1 MKISKDKRNTNTAKR
16 TISAFSN
23 ALLSLLQRY
32 SFEQI
37 TITMLCE
44 ESTYPRSTFYNYF
57 EDIYD
62 LTDCIMEKLCEEI
75 NLEGFRSIDHKVRSL
90 TLFEMSYDILSN
102 YNEEIKKIIKK
113 NDCNGLFMQRVRNFM
128 RKTIS
133 NIVVNSECI
142 ELFQVSN
149 EIMQQHYSNTI
160 WLVLEQCFLAT
171 NPITKEEAIKTL
183 DFLLGTL
190 ERDAVRRE

>member
-23 ALLSLLQRY
+23 ALLSLLQRN

-37 TITMLCE
+37 TIKMLCE

-62 LTDCIMEKLCEEI
+62 LAECIMEKLCEEI
-75 NLEGFRSIDHKVRSL
+75 KLEDFRNIDHKIRSL
-90 TLFEMSYDILSN
+90 TLFEMSYDVLSN
-102 YNEEIKKIIKK
+102 HSEVIKKIIKK
-113 NDCNGLFMQRVRNFM
+113 NNYNGLFMQKVRNFM

-133 NIVVNSECI
+133 NIVGNSECI
-142 ELFQVSN
+142 ELFQISN
-149 EIMQQHYSNTI
+149 EIMKQHYSNTI
-160 WLVLEQCFLAT
+160 QLVLEQCFLAID
-171 NPITKEEAIKTL
+171 PIPKEEAVKTL

-190 ERDAVRRE
+190 EREAIGRE